1 MKVLIFGSNG
11 LVGSSLTRTLK
22 EEFELIL
29 SNRDDTD
36 LFSFQQTNQK
46 ILDSNP
52 DYIINAA
59 AKVGGILA
67 NNTNRTQFIFENL
80 KINMN
85 ILESI
90 VDKPEIKVINLGS
103 SCIYPL
109 NADNPIKE
117 TSLLTGKLEPTN
129 SPYAMAKLA
138 SIEMGDAIS
147 KEFGNKVINLMPTNL
162 FGPNDN
168 FSTES
173 GHVIPSLI
181 NKFFSGKKNQSSQI
195 NVWGS
200 GKPLREFLYV
210 DDLADAIKFIIE
222 NSIDDSI
229 LNIGSGEEITIK
241 NLALKIK
248 EITEYEG
255 ELIFDSNY
263 PDGNPR
269 KLLDSS
275 KINNLGWHH
284 KTDIE
289 LGLKLTCNWYKKHIL
304 NN

>member
-222 NSIDDSI
+222 NNIDDSI

>member
-11 LVGSSLTRTLK
+11 LVGSSLARTLK

>member
-11 LVGSSLTRTLK
+11 LVGSSLARTLK

-222 NSIDDSI
+222 NNIDDSI